1 MRLGISLAPFLG
13 AASKGTP
20 TLALGPATGRPAAA
34 FLGQPAAASPAV
46 PALGVTACGPLIV
59 PTAGRTALVVAIVP
73 PRRPF
78 VVESRRPPILAKP
91 CRLSFALRAAAALAT
106 ALVTPVRRAPFAEP
120 TASSSGLAEER
131 GPALALGGA
140 WGPSAAGAVPR
151 WAASW
156 TPRRALIAVPRRT
169 PLVVA

>member
-1 MRLGISLAPFLG
+1 
-13 AASKGTP
+13 
-20 TLALGPATGRPAAA
+20 
-34 FLGQPAAASPAV
+34 
-46 PALGVTACGPLIV
+46 VTACRPLVV
-59 PTAGRTALVVAIVP
+59 PPAGRTALVVAIMP

-78 VVESRRPPILAKP
+78 VVEARRPPILAKP
-91 CRLSFALRAAAALAT
+91 YGLSPALRAAT
-106 ALVTPVRRAPFAEP
+106 PFATLLVPAVRKTPFTEP